1 MIDDEVPRARLS
13 VVKFMELVFAITC
26 LVLHYYSFYDGD
38 IVTSFITTGTFTGFV
53 VIIVALF
60 GGLLMHSPINKRIDI
75 LLSIM
80 GCASFIT
87 SGVLLIEAWEYSFRT
102 KTRDLAIIKASVAI
116 INGAMFG
123 FDAIFTFRDK

>member
-1 MIDDEVPRARLS
+1 
-13 VVKFMELVFAITC
+13 
-26 LVLHYYSFYDGD
+26 
-38 IVTSFITTGTFTGFV
+38 
-53 VIIVALF
+53 
-60 GGLLMHSPINKRIDI
+60 MHSPINKRIDI